1 MMKNDSTILVCG
13 GAGYIGAHVVQA
25 LIKADRSIVV
35 IDDLSTGHQALV
47 PDSIPFIRGSIGDR
61 ALLEEVFKQYSIK
74 VVVHLSASSL
84 VAESVR
90 DPLKYYRN
98 NVGNGLVLL
107 EAMLAHD
114 VRTIVFS
121 STAAVYGDPQFSPL
135 TEEHSTSPVNPYGW
149 TKLTVE
155 QMLRDFGLA
164 YGLRWVAL
172 RYFNAAGAPADGSIG
187 EDHHPESHLIP
198 LVLKAALKIK
208 HPDLSGTLPGS
219 LKVFGSDYPT
229 PDGTC
234 VRDYIH
240 VCDLADAHLLA
251 LDYLSDNGQSV
262 ALNLGNGDGFSVKEV
277 IETCKTVTQLP
288 IEYELAD
295 RRPGDSPELISDSA
309 RARKVLGW
317 RPKLADLSGIVQ
329 NAWNFHQRFPQGFPE
344 KQPTVG

>member
-1 MMKNDSTILVCG
+1 MKTDKTILVCG
-13 GAGYIGAHVVQA
+13 GAGYIGAHVVRA
-25 LIKADRSIVV
+25 LIEAGRNPVV
-35 IDDLSTGHQALV
+35 IDDLSTGHAAALPQSV
-47 PDSIPFIRGSIGDR
+47 PLVCGSIGDR
-61 ALLEEVFKQYSIK
+61 PLLNEVFSRYPTEA
-74 VVVHLSASSL
+74 VVHLCASIL
-84 VAESVR
+84 VSESVR

-135 TEEHSTSPVNPYGW
+135 TEEHPTAPVNPYGW
-149 TKLTVE
+149 TKLTFE
-155 QMLRDFGLA
+155 RMLHDFGSA
-164 YGLRWVAL
+164 YDLHWVAL
-172 RYFNAAGAPADGSIG
+172 RYFNAAGALPDASIG

-198 LVLKAALKIK
+198 LVLKAALKIR
-208 HPDLSGTLPGS
+208 HPDLSNALPGS

-262 ALNLGNGDGFSVKEV
+262 ALNLGNGAGFSVKEV
-277 IETCKTVTQLP
+277 IETCKTVTALP

-309 RARKVLGW
+309 RAKRTLGW
-317 RPKLADLSGIVQ
+317 RPKLTQLSGIIQ
-329 NAWNFHQRFPQGFPE
+329 SAWNFHQRFPQGFPD
-344 KQPTVG
+344 KQPPSA